1 MATRRAPDVD
11 PWFWG
16 TGKLVDG
23 WLAFAAIVVVLGIVL
38 LMSRR
43 ARPLSATT

>member
-1 MATRRAPDVD
+1 VD

-23 WLAFAAIVVVLGIVL
+23 WLALAALVVVLGIVF
-38 LMSRR
+38 LMRR
-43 ARPLSATT
+43 QIGPPAPGPIS